1 MWHYIRR
8 APRKAGPAS
17 RADKGGRSDVVEEAA
32 PAGAIRALAS
42 EKHAVI
48 LAHNYQ
54 RPEVQDVADF
64 VGDSLGLSRTAA
76 ETGADVIVF
85 CGVHFMAETA
95 KILAPDKVVVLPVL
109 EAGCPMA
116 DMITAEKLAA
126 WKAENPG
133 VPVVTYVNS
142 TAEVKALTDV
152 CCTSANAPQVVRSL
166 GAEKVLFAP
175 DRNLAHWVAEQVP
188 DVEVVAWP
196 GFCPTHERIGAAHVL
211 AAKAEHPEAEVMA
224 HPECRPEV
232 LALADVV
239 LSTSGM
245 LRHAAASPAEEFIV
259 ATEEGLLHG
268 LRTAAPGKR
277 FFTLDPCPLCPNMK
291 KTTLPDVLAALE
303 SLEPRIEVPQDVRTA
318 ALAAVERMIAIG

>member
-1 MWHYIRR
+1 MTAAVR
-8 APRKAGPAS
+8 A
-17 RADKGGRSDVVEEAA
+17 VAA
-32 PAGAIRALAS
+32 QR
-42 EKHAVI
+42 HAVI

-76 ETGADVIVF
+76 GTDADAIVF

-95 KILAPDKVVVLPVL
+95 KILAPGKTVVLPVL
-109 EAGCPMA
+109 DAGCPMA

-126 WKAENPG
+126 WKVEYPG

-142 TAEVKALTDV
+142 TAEVKALSDV

-166 GAEKVLFAP
+166 GVDRVLFAP

-188 DVEVVAWP
+188 GVEVIAWA
-196 GFCPTHERIGAAHVL
+196 GFCPTHERIRAEHVL
-211 AAKAEHPEAEVMA
+211 AAKAAHPDAEVMA

-232 LALADVV
+232 LALADAV

-245 LRHAAASPAEEFIV
+245 LRHAAVSTGDEFIV

-268 LRTAAPGKR
+268 LAKAAPEKR
-277 FFTLDPCPLCPNMK
+277 FFTLEPSPVCPNMK
-291 KTTLPDVLAALE
+291 KTTLPDVLRALQ
-303 SLEPRIEVPQDVRTA
+303 SLEPRIEVPEGVRA
-318 ALAAVERMIAIG
+318 RALAAVERMIGIG